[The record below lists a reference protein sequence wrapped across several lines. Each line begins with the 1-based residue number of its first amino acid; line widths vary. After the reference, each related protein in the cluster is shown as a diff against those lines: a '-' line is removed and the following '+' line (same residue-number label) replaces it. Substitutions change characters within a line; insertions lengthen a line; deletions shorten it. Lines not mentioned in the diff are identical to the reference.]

1 MATMKQKILLIE
13 DDAFIASLM
22 IGTLKL
28 AGFDVNSASDG
39 ETGLKKLEKEIPDI
53 ILLDLILPGIH
64 GFELLKKLKETDR
77 TKEIPVIIVSNLGS
91 QEEIKK
97 GLKLG
102 ADAYLIKAHIL
113 PVDLVKK
120 IKEILG
126 KK

>member
-1 MATMKQKILLIE
+1 MKQKILLIE